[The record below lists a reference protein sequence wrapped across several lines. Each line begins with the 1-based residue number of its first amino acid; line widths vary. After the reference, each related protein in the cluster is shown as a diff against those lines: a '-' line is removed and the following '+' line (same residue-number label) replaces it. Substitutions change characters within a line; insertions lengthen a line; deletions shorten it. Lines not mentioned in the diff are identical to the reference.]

1 MGEINEGAEG
11 KRSEMGNRLRL
22 LLTQQLLHLPN
33 SQQLSKNYLQMLLY
47 LFVNI
52 AFLVLNPF
60 FQSIYE
66 CVCILGESRN

>member
-11 KRSEMGNRLRL
+11 KRSEMGNQLRL

-47 LFVNI
+47 LLVNI

-60 FQSIYE
+60 FI
-66 CVCILGESRN
+66 ILQFTSVFVF